1 MRKNIQKNKL
11 LKSTLANWLTKED
24 CDQETTQAVEEKESD
39 ISNHE
44 EPQPK
49 NTNKT
54 VITIEEVSL
63 F

>member
-1 MRKNIQKNKL
+1 VIK
-11 LKSTLANWLTKED
+11 KS
-24 CDQETTQAVEEKESD
+24 QAVEEKESD
-39 ISNHE
+39 ISNYE